1 MASLSR
7 LKNPMRK
14 TSKPDISD
22 GPTSFFGSA
31 VSGGGE
37 VNAHSLNWVKMQEP
51 KIYGKL
57 TTRIFGILQK
67 YNCESK
73 PNHKYTIGLN
83 AIEVIDELPVSATVT
98 FSKKS
103 GKTAILK
110 INCAKVMNE
119 QGFNSCFIYL

>member
-7 LKNPMRK
+7 FKNPMRK

-31 VSGGGE
+31 VSGGGGE
-37 VNAHSLNWVKMQEP
+37 ENLKPFVKVNAHPLNWVKMQEP

-57 TTRIFGILQK
+57 TTRIFGLLQK
-67 YNCESK
+67 HNCESK

-103 GKTAILK
+103 GKK
-110 INCAKVMNE
+110 H
-119 QGFNSCFIYL
+119 